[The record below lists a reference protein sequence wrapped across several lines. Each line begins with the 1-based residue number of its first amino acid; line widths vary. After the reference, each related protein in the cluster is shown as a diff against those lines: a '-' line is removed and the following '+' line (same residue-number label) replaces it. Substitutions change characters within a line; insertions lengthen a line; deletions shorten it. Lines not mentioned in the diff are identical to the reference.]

1 MHYCFEVAHRE
12 IATARIWASKNDV
25 SDQKK
30 AEFLAVQGKVRSH
43 LDDEVIRLDAFMSL
57 GMSQLERIRVKY
69 RPSGFFC
76 HVPLVRDAIGL
87 VSKRCTPVSTDRP
100 NT

>member
-1 MHYCFEVAHRE
+1 M
-12 IATARIWASKNDV
+12 
-25 SDQKK
+25 
-30 AEFLAVQGKVRSH
+30 QGKVRSH
-43 LDDEVIRLDAFMSL
+43 LNDEVIRLDAFMSL

>member
-1 MHYCFEVAHRE
+1 
-12 IATARIWASKNDV
+12 
-25 SDQKK
+25 
-30 AEFLAVQGKVRSH
+30 
-43 LDDEVIRLDAFMSL
+43 
-57 GMSQLERIRVKY
+57 MSQLERIRVKY